1 MKKGDLKY
9 PDRDFLNRKEKL
21 QEGLIKAFKSYVI
34 YTSQPAEHQYTMT
47 KSYLKDEIDKLDK
60 ELAELKEEEKD
71 PNVVC
76 DQYHMRG
83 KWIKEEEPKQ
93 SAEEFLKSKC
103 LFTYAEIE
111 LITPLLEEYRQQGMR
126 EELIKYERYLHGL
139 DADKICELSTTDIID
154 EYLNKWKGE

>member
-1 MKKGDLKY
+1 MTE
-9 PDRDFLNRKEKL
+9 REKL
-21 QEGLIKAFKSYVI
+21 QEELIEELDHYYLSKTIPTLDELAKVEELKS
-34 YTSQPAEHQYTMT
+34 Q
-47 KSYLKDEIDKLDK
+47 
-60 ELAELKEEEKD
+60 LAEL
-71 PNVVC
+71 
-76 DQYHMRG
+76 
-83 KWIKEEEPKQ
+83 KEEEPKQ